1 VILVDNWNEDP
12 YSYSYNIIIYYV
24 MYVILCWGRKRK
36 KKRERRGKGKKEGG
50 GADWAGWGF
59 QLVEE
64 NWGEPIEVPSK
75 GNA

>member
-1 VILVDNWNEDP
+1 
-12 YSYSYNIIIYYV
+12 